1 MIPLADELKHLHINA
16 NKVLLHWLE
25 HPPVDRR
32 QKQAFEQLAE
42 AVQLLNAASINLGI
56 VDVEDE

>member
-1 MIPLADELKHLHINA
+1 MIPLADELKSQHNNA

-32 QKQAFEQLAE
+32 QKRAFELLAE
-42 AVQLLNAASINLGI
+42 AVQMLNAATINLGI
-56 VDVEDE
+56 VEIDEE